1 MQRLRS
7 RARVGDERSELIQSA
22 VGGRGVGG
30 WGGACASKIWCSLV
44 AASGGMA
51 LGVAVYGGALLAR
64 CGVLS
69 IGAECSRDERLDRP
83 EELGECMAYGRREVQ
98 LEVVPG

>member
-1 MQRLRS
+1 MPS
-7 RARVGDERSELIQSA
+7 RKIPSA
-22 VGGRGVGG
+22 KVCGTLGINHLKGREM
-30 WGGACASKIWCSLV
+30 GGACASKIWCSLV